1 MPKKTVKVIIES
13 KNDYIIGVKGNQPML
28 YKQIQETTSDE
39 KGSKSSSITIEKNKG
54 RLEARRIFVFDNL
67 EGISEEWIGLK
78 RLVRVDREVY
88 SKKRA
93 YTEISYYISSLAINA
108 TKFNKGI
115 RSHWGIENKLH
126 WVKDVTFKEDSSKIK
141 TGYAPEN
148 MSIIRNIVINVL
160 RKNGYKNLAQA
171 TRLLSNSITQTS
183 RLLE

>member
-1 MPKKTVKVIIES
+1 MTGK
-13 KNDYIIGVKGNQPML
+13 Y
-28 YKQIQETTSDE
+28 
-39 KGSKSSSITIEKNKG
+39 
-54 RLEARRIFVFDNL
+54 
-67 EGISEEWIGLK
+67 
-78 RLVRVDREVY
+78 Y

-93 YTEISYYISSLAINA
+93 YTEISYYISSLAISA

-115 RSHWGIENKLH
+115 RAHCGIENKLH